1 MLACFSMSMVG
12 TAACLA
18 LPSLERKE
26 PGAVRGTNSEP
37 LVSKG
42 GGWSA
47 EVEESV
53 Q

>member
-1 MLACFSMSMVG
+1 
-12 TAACLA
+12 
-18 LPSLERKE
+18 
-26 PGAVRGTNSEP
+26 VRGTNSEP

-42 GGWSA
+42 GGRSA